1 MDDKSTKRI
10 DMAFNSRVSLF
21 DLDKSRKMGPMA
33 QGSPK
38 DVPAMDIYMSPGG
51 TNTDTGRKIP
61 PTLWGS
67 FEKLFEIDRGR
78 WLGTTSVTVE
88 DLGPEK
94 AAEKLLA
101 NGTYWIAETREK
113 RIYLLAIKAAKVE
126 TRFSGKQP
134 GFMVTYRELKKQ

>member
-1 MDDKSTKRI
+1 M
-10 DMAFNSRVSLF
+10 
-21 DLDKSRKMGPMA
+21 
-33 QGSPK
+33 
-38 DVPAMDIYMSPGG
+38 
-51 TNTDTGRKIP
+51 
-61 PTLWGS
+61 
-67 FEKLFEIDRGR
+67 
-78 WLGTTSVTVE
+78 TVE

-94 AAEKLLA
+94 AAEKLLT